1 MGITI
6 TPNVMHFLQVKEG
19 ARTRRSK
26 KCKEAETKKKRNERK
41 MEACRKDERQAHVD
55 RAKKEGTY
63 RKGMNM
69 DGDGV
74 DGYTAEDLQQKQPA
88 RKKRKTNNNVVCM
101 HCRLTGHTT
110 TRSRMCLKNKGNLA
124 TTGIPQQP
132 AAVLSEHVR
141 DEQEGDADD
150 IEQLMLDAAADTD
163 RMDSF
168 PLVPDEDEEDEYGEF
183 QDAGTWTDSEDDA
196 LPNGAI

>member
-1 MGITI
+1 MAPKNKVYCGSCSLSNRLCIAVGINSIGLVRYYTRLYKAMGITI

-63 RKGMNM
+63 QKGMNM
-69 DGDGV
+69 DEDGV
-74 DGYTAEDLQQKQPA
+74 DGYMAEDLQQKQPA

-101 HCRLTGHTT
+101 HCGLTGHTT
-110 TRSRMCLKNKGNLA
+110 TRSRMCLKNKGNSA
-124 TTGIPQQP
+124 TTGVPQQP
-132 AAVLSEHVR
+132 AAVLSEHVV
-141 DEQEGDADD
+141 DEQEGD
-150 IEQLMLDAAADTD
+150 
-163 RMDSF
+163 
-168 PLVPDEDEEDEYGEF
+168 V
-183 QDAGTWTDSEDDA
+183 